1 MTFKLLI
8 EQKLR
13 NVKSGEE
20 NLLKHKL
27 GEKVDYNLKQQKIR
41 TFQPNKL

>member
-27 GEKVDYNLKQQKIR
+27 EEVDYNL
-41 TFQPNKL
+41 